1 MAVYTHAY
9 TATHIYTHTQR
20 VALIKL
26 RYFICYGVGQVYINL
41 PFPKPVSSNINKTPR
56 MNMVSHQATTN
67 NKNPNSFSR
76 GR

>member
-1 MAVYTHAY
+1 MPTQP
-9 TATHIYTHTQR
+9 HIYTHIQR

-26 RYFICYGVGQVYINL
+26 RYFIFVTWVGQVYINL

-56 MNMVSHQATTN
+56 MNMVSHQTTTN
-67 NKNPNSFSR
+67 NRNPNSFSR

>member
-20 VALIKL
+20 VALTKL
-26 RYFICYGVGQVYINL
+26 RYFICCGVGQVYINL
-41 PFPKPVSSNINKTPR
+41 LFPKPVSSNINKKPR
-56 MNMVSHQATTN
+56 MNMVSHQTTTN
-67 NKNPNSFSR
+67 NRNPNSFSR

>member
-26 RYFICYGVGQVYINL
+26 RFHL
-41 PFPKPVSSNINKTPR
+41 L
-56 MNMVSHQATTN
+56 
-67 NKNPNSFSR
+67 R
-76 GR
+76 GWASLH